1 MLWLAW
7 LHCID
12 TLTITQVRTAM
23 ADSNYCLFFKLYRS
37 APAMG
42 AYLMDYCVDRLRKA
56 ALNIMTKAFRP
67 IVPVAAVNE
76 QLGFEDMDAC
86 EAYLTAQS
94 GREFT
99 PAVKKTSG

>member
-1 MLWLAW
+1 
-7 LHCID
+7 
-12 TLTITQVRTAM
+12 M

-76 QLGFEDMDAC
+76 QLGFKDMGAC
-86 EAYLTAQS
+86 EAYLTEKS
-94 GREFT
+94 EELSIEFT
-99 PAVKKTSG
+99 LDRRAVKRTSG